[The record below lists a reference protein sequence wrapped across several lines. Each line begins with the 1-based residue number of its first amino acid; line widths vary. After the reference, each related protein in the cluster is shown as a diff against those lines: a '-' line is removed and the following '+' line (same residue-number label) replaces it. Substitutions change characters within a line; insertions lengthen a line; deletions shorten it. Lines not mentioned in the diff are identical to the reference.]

1 MNNLFSHERRDMT
14 YKTLKEIMLEQEQEK
29 RVKEMKEMKEITEK
43 IQAEIEAQKQKKE
56 KVYYT
61 RVQRLAVY
69 DKPRELYFLNDETDT
84 YYSIDRVITSLLVP
98 ENRNKPKRYIDCYS
112 IKPVPEAQDKSIF
125 DLIGKNYVYFTL
137 DRMYTTIVVL
147 GWIEDGLYKGLEFN
161 STRCPS
167 GYCDGESV
175 HLLVAMTAKELV
187 EMIENVDI
195 SPANIEKI
203 AESFEQLPNK
213 ERIIKRTKIVK
224 EEMMMKF
231 WHPDRYHLWS
241 FDDDL

>member
-1 MNNLFSHERRDMT
+1 MK
-14 YKTLKEIMLEQEQEK
+14 YKSLKEIMAEQAAEK
-29 RVKEMKEMKEITEK
+29 KAKEDKEKAER
-43 IQAEIEAQKQKKE
+43 IQAEIKELTQKKE

-84 YYSIDRVITSLLVP
+84 YYNIDRVITSLLIP

-125 DLIGKNYVYFTL
+125 DLIAKDYVYFTL

-195 SPANIEKI
+195 SPASIEKI
-203 AESFEQLPNK
+203 EAAFEQLPNK

-231 WHPDRYHLWS
+231 WHPDRYHLWGLLDG
-241 FDDDL
+241 DDDL